1 MYTSKSHSEAMSF
14 DKTGGQLPD
23 GCGEQEKMERA
34 GCNFTI
40 AIGDGQKYYYQR
52 RKKKKENSL
61 KRNET
66 EVKTSKQEKSQYH
79 HLAK

>member
-14 DKTGGQLPD
+14 DKTGGCQLPD

-40 AIGDGQKYYYQR
+40 GDGQQYYHEK
-52 RKKKKENSL
+52 RKKK
-61 KRNET
+61 
-66 EVKTSKQEKSQYH
+66 
-79 HLAK
+79 